1 MTPLNYSIIIKILI
15 DWWTVKV
22 QSYLNLKSVAPW
34 IDINQGERGGKVGGG
49 TGLSDLAGSMM
60 PSLSESI
67 SPAEIKSQ

>member
-1 MTPLNYSIIIKILI
+1 MTFN
-15 DWWTVKV
+15 VK
-22 QSYLNLKSVAPW
+22 NEKKKEKK
-34 IDINQGERGGKVGGG
+34 NKVGGG